1 MEFAFRREIRQASL
15 RSIRSSSHARTERG
29 FALIAA
35 LALAILYFALMELLL
50 LDSSRALLEARQFR
64 SRIVAA
70 TVAENAAELAA
81 LNMRI
86 GLSKTARESDEQG
99 DMVGKLTIGAGSP
112 GFRIEG
118 DAETTGVIRQKA
130 RVVVDGQMDT
140 AGRINIDYTNH
151 SQ

>member
-1 MEFAFRREIRQASL
+1 M
-15 RSIRSSSHARTERG
+15 RSIRSSSRALTERG

-64 SRIVAA
+64 ARVVAA

-99 DMVGKLTIGAGSP
+99 DMVGTLTMNAPS
-112 GFRIEG
+112 FSIEG
-118 DAETTGVIRQKA
+118 EGETTGVIRQKA
-130 RVVVDGQMDT
+130 RVVVDGEINLTTGMV
-140 AGRINIDYTNH
+140 RINYTNH

>member
-1 MEFAFRREIRQASL
+1 M
-15 RSIRSSSHARTERG
+15 RSIRSSSRALTERG

-50 LDSSRALLEARQFR
+50 LDSSRALMEARQFR
-64 SRIVAA
+64 ARVVAA

-99 DMVGKLTIGAGSP
+99 DMVGTLTMNAPS
-112 GFRIEG
+112 FSIEG
-118 DAETTGVIRQKA
+118 EGETTGVIRQKA
-130 RVVVDGQMDT
+130 RVVVDGEINLTTGMV
-140 AGRINIDYTNH
+140 RINYTNH

>member
-1 MEFAFRREIRQASL
+1 M
-15 RSIRSSSHARTERG
+15 RSIRSSSRALTERG

-50 LDSSRALLEARQFR
+50 VDSSRALLEARQFR
-64 SRIVAA
+64 ARVVAA

-99 DMVGKLTIGAGSP
+99 DMVGTLTMNAPS
-112 GFRIEG
+112 FRIEG
-118 DAETTGVIRQKA
+118 EGETTGVIRQKA
-130 RVVVDGQMDT
+130 RVVIDGEIDLT
-140 AGRINIDYTNH
+140 TGLVSINYTNH

>member
-1 MEFAFRREIRQASL
+1 M
-15 RSIRSSSHARTERG
+15 RSIRSFSHARTERG

-50 LDSSRALLEARQFR
+50 VDSSRALMEARQFR
-64 SRIVAA
+64 ARVVAA

-86 GLSKTARESDEQG
+86 APITQPARESDEQG
-99 DMVGKLTIGAGSP
+99 DMVGTLTMNAPS
-112 GFRIEG
+112 FSIEG
-118 DAETTGVIRQKA
+118 EGETTGVIRQKA
-130 RVVVDGQMDT
+130 RVVVDGE
-140 AGRINIDYTNH
+140 INLTTGLVSINYTNH